1 MLGETKQRRR
11 RRSCHFDD
19 RHRSTHEE
27 VDEDKA
33 RVNGVSGRIHQN
45 DPRHD
50 STSTSTSSSSST
62 CCIGVHH
69 NISQKKRRFT
79 RISTRKN
86 VAPPYQRIIA
96 AFVLGTTLLLFSSN
110 VTIHSFDVSSPT
122 RLLYRIHHHQH
133 PSSKRITTTATFPS
147 TMYDYYYYTTRND
160 ARSSPSSSSSVICH
174 MTAVQKLEPL
184 THTSDDRRSR
194 AISAMNRAKVEHALL
209 GTGSSDT
216 TTTGT
221 STAAVSTMFSSSS
234 SSVPFKNHMVDPNN
248 NHRNIRKGR
257 PESVLGA
264 MTSQTMARFLH
275 HQSTMKATAMMQP
288 QSQNVLSDLE
298 VRMIAPYMMDV
309 PTTPSTTTTTTT
321 LSSPSSFTS
330 MTPPAVSLGANE
342 ARPPNVKGIQATIIP
357 PVPNDGGL
365 PTAYTSR
372 ISPPQRGRKGVF
384 QNLPKTKH
392 PELPSGPL
400 FRDVNTTPKKNNNN
414 NNGNE
419 YSTFRTPLTSKSKSI
434 TNGMDIKQYYRTELL
449 TSDEEYALGMKI
461 QFMDKCE
468 QVHEGLASALHR
480 LPTIVEWAA
489 ACGFTDVELDFCPT
503 EADEQLRPVGS
514 DAMFDDIDPNLFV
527 GNGLAHQTGPGS
539 GRGRAKR
546 VPPLGIKEYYDD
558 SEYRRQLKLYL
569 KHRTKDKS
577 IPRPRKS
584 ELVRPINRGTP
595 TDFIEM
601 LMTAHEAKQRMVQSN
616 MRLVISIARK
626 YYNAGVTLQD
636 LVQEGSLGLSRAAE
650 KFEPKKGFKFS
661 TYASWWIQQAVFR
674 SIAYH
679 SRTIRLPVHVHN
691 LLNRVRKV
699 RQTLH
704 GELGRA
710 PTNEEI
716 AAQLGMTRQKFNKM
730 LHLTKQ
736 SISLEAPKYLS
747 NPKDLGHESDDL
759 LGETIS
765 KSSILEDEATP
776 QKAVDHGLFHDDL
789 KNIMKILDDDEHRV
803 ICARY
808 GLHDGLT
815 RTVTTVAAQM
825 KQSKAWVRSQECRA
839 LRKLRR
845 PWYEKKLKE
854 HQDALAC

>member
-1 MLGETKQRRR
+1 M
-11 RRSCHFDD
+11 
-19 RHRSTHEE
+19 
-27 VDEDKA
+27 
-33 RVNGVSGRIHQN
+33 
-45 DPRHD
+45 
-50 STSTSTSSSSST
+50 
-62 CCIGVHH
+62 
-69 NISQKKRRFT
+69 
-79 RISTRKN
+79 
-86 VAPPYQRIIA
+86 
-96 AFVLGTTLLLFSSN
+96 
-110 VTIHSFDVSSPT
+110 
-122 RLLYRIHHHQH
+122 
-133 PSSKRITTTATFPS
+133 
-147 TMYDYYYYTTRND
+147 
-160 ARSSPSSSSSVICH
+160 
-174 MTAVQKLEPL
+174 VQKLEPL
-184 THTSDDRRSR
+184 TQTSDDRRSR
-194 AISAMNRAKVEHALL
+194 AITAMNRAKVENALIGIDAQTIGML
-209 GTGSSDT
+209 SSKFLAYP
-216 TTTGT
+216 
-221 STAAVSTMFSSSS
+221 SNR
-234 SSVPFKNHMVDPNN
+234 PNHKGKNN
-248 NHRNIRKGR
+248 NIDPTRKLRKGR

-264 MTSQTMARFLH
+264 MTQSTMARYLE
-275 HQSTMKATAMMQP
+275 HQSALQAL
-288 QSQNVLSDLE
+288 QSKNGGLTVSPSDLE
-298 VRMIAPYMMDV
+298 LMVIAPYMENIPSSSSSLSV
-309 PTTPSTTTTTTT
+309 AQTAEGTPSVPQVDVNAYEGTTRASSSST
-321 LSSPSSFTS
+321 LV
-330 MTPPAVSLGANE
+330 VSRPRRKIKGA
-342 ARPPNVKGIQATIIP
+342 RSTMQ
-357 PVPNDGGL
+357 NDGEL
-365 PTAYTSR
+365 PTAYTSGATTTA
-372 ISPPQRGRKGVF
+372 SLSKPRGRKAVF
-384 QNLPKTKH
+384 KNLPKGKH
-392 PELPSGPL
+392 PEQQQLPQQEQSAVDDATLRPP
-400 FRDVNTTPKKNNNN
+400 F
-414 NNGNE
+414 
-419 YSTFRTPLTSKSKSI
+419 SKSKGI
-434 TNGMDIKQYYRTELL
+434 TNGMDIQQYYRTELL

-468 QVHEGLASALHR
+468 QVHEGLASAMNR

-489 ACGFTDVELDFCPT
+489 ACGFTDAEPNFVPT

-514 DAMFDDIDPNLFV
+514 DAMFDDIDPNMFV

-539 GRGRAKR
+539 GRGRVKR
-546 VPPLGIKEYYDD
+546 VPPLGLKDYFDD
-558 SEYRRQLKLYL
+558 SEYRRQLKSYL
-569 KHRTKDKS
+569 KNRGKDKS

-616 MRLVISIARK
+616 MRLVVSIARK

-699 RQTLH
+699 RQTLQS
-704 GELGRA
+704 ELGRP

-716 AAQLGMTRQKFNKM
+716 AGHLGMSRQKFNKM

-747 NPKDLGHESDDL
+747 NPKDLGHESDDS
-759 LGETIS
+759 LGETLS

-789 KNIMKILDDDEHRV
+789 KNIMKILDEDEHRV